1 MENLYVIIESWGE
14 FRREEL
20 PSFMDKI
27 LLLYRNKRDFA
38 SESYC
43 SYIEISMLLGK
54 RSFAFI
60 PK

>member
-38 SESYC
+38 SE
-43 SYIEISMLLGK
+43 
-54 RSFAFI
+54 
-60 PK
+60 